1 MPKSLKN
8 QHLKCFKIKIE
19 YCKNTLFLVQLEGFE
34 PPTFRFVVERSTIKI
49 TTFETLNF
57 LRLYFISIDITKS
70 DEFFKNLI

>member
-1 MPKSLKN
+1 MS
-8 QHLKCFKIKIE
+8 
-19 YCKNTLFLVQLEGFE
+19 LVQLKGLE
-34 PPTFRFVVERSTIKI
+34 PPTFRFVAERSTIKI